1 MEKHKLDSIMGFL
14 LGSIILVPFKIKP
27 VLVALFFS
35 YALFFIVKRKE
46 RFSIKSLKRTVFMSL
61 LFVPLIISVFYSYNV
76 ERGINYLIRSLPLL
90 SIPMS
95 FTFLKR
101 ESKKTIIY
109 TFIPVFV
116 ITNAL
121 YVILM
126 LLYILQLGYLRTEHD
141 LYYYYSFI
149 TYEFYRIGDHPI
161 YLSVQFVLA
170 LFLLFNSKFFS
181 IVQKTILFTV
191 LFFGM
196 FFLARKGVILSFII
210 LLPFYLINI
219 IKSKLVM
226 IGSISIVIV
235 AFFAFMFVPEIKNR
249 YAELCNKES
258 YVKNETSST
267 GIRLV
272 LWENSLEL
280 IKESP
285 IFGYGIGDIQDLLSQ
300 QMKSNGFL
308 VLAER
313 KSNCHNQ
320 YLQFLM
326 SIGLIG
332 LGLFI
337 ISMYYYF
344 NRFKNE
350 NNILGSTVLIF
361 FLLLFMTESFL
372 DRQNGIILFSTFM
385 SILFFKKNNKEVV
398 SKITQ

>member
-1 MEKHKLDSIMGFL
+1 MEKNKLDSIMGFL

-27 VLVALFFS
+27 ILIVLFLC
-35 YALFFIVKRKE
+35 YALFFFVKTKK
-46 RFSIKSLKRTVFMSL
+46 RFSIKSIKRVGFMSL
-61 LFVPLIISVFYSYNV
+61 LYVPLIISVFYSYNV
-76 ERGINYLIRSLPLL
+76 ERGITYLIRFLPLL
-90 SIPMS
+90 CIPLS
-95 FTFLKR
+95 FAFMKI
-101 ESKKTIIY
+101 ESKKTIID
-109 TFIPVFV
+109 TFVPVFV

-121 YVILM
+121 YIFIM
-126 LLYILQLGYLRTEHD
+126 LLYILHLGYLRSEND

-149 TYEFYRIGDHPI
+149 TYEFYHIGDHPI

-170 LFLLFNSKFFS
+170 LFLLFNSKFFDK
-181 IVQKTILFTV
+181 VQKTILFAV
-191 LFFGM
+191 LFFGL

-210 LLPFYLINI
+210 LLPLYLINI
-219 IKSKLVM
+219 IKSKPVM
-226 IGSISIVIV
+226 ISSISIVII
-235 AFFAFMFVPEIKNR
+235 AFFAFLFVPEIKNR
-249 YAELCNKES
+249 YAELWNKES
-258 YVKNETSST
+258 YIKNEITST

-332 LGLFI
+332 LALFI
-337 ISMYYYF
+337 ISIFYYF
-344 NRFKNE
+344 IQFKNE
-350 NNILGSTVLIF
+350 NNILGATVLIF

-372 DRQNGIILFSTFM
+372 DRQNGIILFSIFM
-385 SILFFKKNNKEVV
+385 SILFFKKNNE
-398 SKITQ
+398 